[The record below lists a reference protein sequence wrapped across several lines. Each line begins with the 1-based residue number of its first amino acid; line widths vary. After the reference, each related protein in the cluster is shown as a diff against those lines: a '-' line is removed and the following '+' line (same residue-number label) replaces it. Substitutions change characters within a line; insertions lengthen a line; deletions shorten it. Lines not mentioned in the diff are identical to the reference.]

1 MAQDRHDAPPGHGRV
16 AAVKGAVASLD
27 ASADSNGRDAA
38 AVAERLQG
46 VRDRITS
53 CGGDPGTIGIV
64 AVTKGF
70 GHEAVRAASLAGL
83 SDVGEN
89 YAQELLAKRQ
99 SSPPGIRW
107 HFLGSVQR
115 NKVKRLAPCVDAWH
129 GIDTPAIA
137 RSVAAAA
144 PGARVFAEV
153 NTTGSP
159 RRPGC
164 DPGDLDELVEACRQL
179 PLDLVGL
186 MTVAPQ
192 GDLSAARECFRWLA
206 AAGRRLGL
214 RELSMGMS
222 DDFEVAVQE
231 GATTLRLGR
240 VLFGPRPSRDA
251 VQR

>member
-1 MAQDRHDAPPGHGRV
+1 LDPSADANRSH
-16 AAVKGAVASLD
+16 AAV
-27 ASADSNGRDAA
+27 
-38 AVAERLQG
+38 VAERLQG
-46 VRDRITS
+46 VRDRIAS
-53 CGGDPGTIGIV
+53 CAGDPGAITIV

-70 GHEAVRAASLAGL
+70 GPEAVQAASLAGL
-83 SDVGEN
+83 PDVGEN
-89 YAQELLAKRQ
+89 YAQELIAKRR

-115 NKVKRLAPCVDAWH
+115 NEVKRLAPFVHAWH
-129 GIDTPAIA
+129 GIDGPAIA

-144 PGARVFAEV
+144 PGAKVFVEV

-164 DPGDLDELVEACRQL
+164 DPGDLDELVEVCRGL
-179 PLDLVGL
+179 PLDLAGL
-186 MTVAPQ
+186 MAVAPQ
-192 GDLSAARECFRWLA
+192 GDPSEARECFRWLV

-222 DDFEVAVQE
+222 DDFEVAVRE